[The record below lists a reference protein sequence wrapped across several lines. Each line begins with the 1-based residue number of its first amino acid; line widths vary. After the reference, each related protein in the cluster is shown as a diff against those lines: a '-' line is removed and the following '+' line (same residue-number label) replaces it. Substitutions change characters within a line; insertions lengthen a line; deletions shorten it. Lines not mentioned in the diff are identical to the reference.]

1 MWEGLSLN
9 MSTLDLECSLCS
21 QSYRSPRTLPCLHS
35 FCESCLEKHQQDV
48 CGAELTCPVVFCQQT
63 AGHTAPKDL
72 SKNVWLETKIQ
83 LDAKLEVL
91 KGNCGVCD
99 EERCTEM
106 FCSDCG
112 IAMCGDCTANW
123 HNRNKLYKIHSL
135 VPITDADTLKTNVAD
150 RLSEPRKE
158 EKCNQ
163 HTGKLCEFY
172 CAKCNKLSCSA
183 CQLTGCCKGHKFAY
197 LPDFVRTTKDKLQS
211 SVQTLKSPVKKL
223 SEALTECKNMADEV
237 SAREKKVEEEI
248 EVAVNDQITSLM
260 KQKHELLEQCHDIA
274 RSKHTRLSL
283 QVEQL
288 KRTKQQIE
296 HCTEAVTS
304 CSSHTAA
311 DLLPVKELMMK
322 RIENLR
328 KVFEGEKLIPCTSSG
343 ITTMFHCMPQLGEVS
358 NGCYPPLCVLEV
370 PAGKPVT
377 VRTNKKLRLVT
388 MNEAGEMLGKGG
400 EKVEAH
406 LSSNDTST
414 PMEVVDNQDGS
425 YQLLIPSEHIP
436 GEYQLTVKIHGCHVL
451 GSPFKVS
458 VIRQFDLEIKQIQP
472 LLSQPLKEGDL
483 W

>member
-1 MWEGLSLN
+1 MLSN
-9 MSTLDLECSLCS
+9 LECSLCS
-21 QSYRSPRTLPCLHS
+21 QSYHSPRTLPCLHS

-72 SKNVWLETKIQ
+72 SKNIWLETRIQ

-123 HNRNKLYKIHSL
+123 HNRNKLYKTHSL
-135 VPITDADTLKTNVAD
+135 VPITETSADTLRAHVAD
-150 RLSEPRKE
+150 QLSEPPWE
-158 EKCNQ
+158 EDKCSQ
-163 HTGKLCEFY
+163 HAGKLCEFV
-172 CAKCNKLSCSA
+172 CAQCNKLLCSA
-183 CQLTGCCKGHKFAY
+183 CLAGCCKGHEFDY
-197 LPDFVRTTKDKLQS
+197 LPDFVQTTKDKLQR

-223 SEALTECKNMADEV
+223 SEALTDCENMADKV
-237 SAREKKVEEEI
+237 STREKKVEEEI
-248 EVAVNDQITSLM
+248 ETAVNKRIASLV

-274 RSKHTRLSL
+274 RSKHTRLNL

-322 RIENLR
+322 RIDNLK
-328 KVFEGEKLIPCTSSG
+328 KVFDGEKLIPCTSSG
-343 ITTMFHCMPQLGEVS
+343 IATMFHCMPELGEVS

-377 VRTNKKLRLVT
+377 CTVGIKRKLRLVT
-388 MNEAGEMLGKGG
+388 MNEAGEMFGKGG

-406 LSSNDTST
+406 LSGNDTST
-414 PMEVVDNQDGS
+414 PVEAVDNQDGS

-436 GEYQLTVKIHGCHVL
+436 GEYQLAVKIHGCHVL

-458 VIRQFDLEIKQIQP
+458 VERQFDLEIKQIQP